1 MFEGIE
7 PAPADPILGL
17 TEAFN
22 ADPCPDKINLGVGI
36 FKDAQGKT
44 PVLDVVKEAEKRL
57 LSDEKTKAYLP
68 IDGNPAYG
76 RAVQALLFGATH
88 PIVEAKR
95 VATSHTPGGTGALRV
110 VADFL
115 HARAPKARV
124 WVSQPTWENHTA
136 IFAAAGM
143 ETQAYRYFDAASSR
157 LDFDGMLA
165 DLETLA
171 PGDVALLH
179 ACCHNPTGVDPSIK
193 QWSKIAGALAERRAI
208 PLLDFAYQGFG
219 GQMEEDAAGLRA
231 LLEHHDELFVCS
243 SFSKNFGLYRERV
256 GALSVVAKDA
266 QQAAAAQSHVKI
278 AVRRNYSNP
287 ASHGGEVVR
296 LILEDTELHARWL
309 SEVSAMRERLAGIRR
324 AFAQALDDRG
334 VQLSPRGNRFIVE
347 QKGMFSFSGLS
358 AAQVDRLRSEL
369 SIYVVRSGRINV
381 AGITEGN
388 LPRLADAI
396 AKVA

>member
-22 ADPCPDKINLGVGI
+22 ADPSPDKINLGVGI
-36 FKDAQGKT
+36 FKDAEGKT
-44 PVLDVVKEAEKRL
+44 PVLHVVKEAEKRL
-57 LSDEKTKAYLP
+57 LADEKTKAYLP

-76 RAVQALLFGATH
+76 RAVQALLFGSEH
-88 PIVEAKR
+88 PAVEAKR

-115 HARAPKARV
+115 HARAPNARV

-143 ETQAYRYFDAASSR
+143 ATKIYRYFDAANSR

-165 DLETLA
+165 DLSSLA

-179 ACCHNPTGVDPSIK
+179 ACCHNPTGVDPSGV
-193 QWSKIAGALAERRAI
+193 QWPKIAVTLAERGAI

-219 GQMEEDAAGLRA
+219 GEMEEDAAGLRA
-231 LLEHHDELFVCS
+231 LLEHHQELFVCS

-266 QQAAAAQSHVKI
+266 SQAKAAQSHVKI

-296 LILEDTELHARWL
+296 LILEDPVASAR
-309 SEVSAMRERLAGIRR
+309 SRPPIAPAPPARLPA
-324 AFAQALDDRG
+324 
-334 VQLSPRGNRFIVE
+334 
-347 QKGMFSFSGLS
+347 
-358 AAQVDRLRSEL
+358 
-369 SIYVVRSGRINV
+369 
-381 AGITEGN
+381 
-388 LPRLADAI
+388 
-396 AKVA
+396 

>member
-1 MFEGIE
+1 
-7 PAPADPILGL
+7 
-17 TEAFN
+17 
-22 ADPCPDKINLGVGI
+22 
-36 FKDAQGKT
+36 
-44 PVLDVVKEAEKRL
+44 
-57 LSDEKTKAYLP
+57 
-68 IDGNPAYG
+68 
-76 RAVQALLFGATH
+76 
-88 PIVEAKR
+88 
-95 VATSHTPGGTGALRV
+95 V

-115 HARAPKARV
+115 HARAPNARV

-143 ETQAYRYFDAASSR
+143 ATKIYRYFDAANSR
-157 LDFDGMLA
+157 LDFDGKIA
-165 DLETLA
+165 DLSSLA

-179 ACCHNPTGVDPSIK
+179 ACCHNPTGVDPSGV
-193 QWSKIAGALAERRAI
+193 QWPKIAVTLAERGAI

-219 GQMEEDAAGLRA
+219 GEMEEDAAGLRA
-231 LLEHHDELFVCS
+231 LLEHHQELFVCS

-266 QQAAAAQSHVKI
+266 SQAKAAQSHVKI

-296 LILEDTELHARWL
+296 LILEDPELHARWL
-309 SEVSAMRERLAGIRR
+309 GEVGAMRDRLAGIRR
-324 AFAQALDDRG
+324 AFAQALDERK
-334 VQLSPRGNRFIVE
+334 VQLSPHGNQFIVE

-358 AAQVDRLRSEL
+358 PAQVDRLRTEL

-381 AGITEGN
+381 AGITEKS

-396 AKVA
+396 AQVV